1 MKSLIQNIKK
11 HEGFRAKVYK
21 DTLGFDTVGF
31 GFKVDSLTADELA
44 LNGGRV
50 APMSAE
56 VAEAILEL
64 KLQKLESELKA
75 RAPHVFALKPSA
87 REACFEMAY
96 QMGIAG
102 FLSFKRM
109 HEALKAGDFERAR
122 GEALNS
128 EWAKQTPKRAEAVS
142 YGFLA

>member
-1 MKSLIQNIKK
+1 MKKLLENIKK

-21 DTLGFDTVGF
+21 DTLGFDTVGY
-31 GFKVDSLTADELA
+31 GFKVDSLTTDELA

-64 KLQKLESELKA
+64 KLQKLESELRN
-75 RAPHVFALKPSA
+75 RAPHIFALKPSA
-87 REACFEMAY
+87 RDSCFEMAY
-96 QMGIAG
+96 QMGIKG

-109 HEALKAGDFERAR
+109 HEALKSEDYESAR
-122 GEALNS
+122 HHALDS